1 MSDTPRLMIA
11 AQPTRGL
18 DIGSTAAVHEALIGL
33 RDRGGGVLLLSLDL
47 TEVFTIADRIVV
59 LRQGRIVGE
68 TTTADADID
77 RIGSWMSGV
86 EQEVRP

>member
-1 MSDTPRLMIA
+1 MIA

-18 DIGSTAAVHEALIGL
+18 DIGSTGAVHEALIGL
-33 RDRGGGVLLLSLDL
+33 RDHGAAVLLLSLDL

-59 LRQGRIVGE
+59 FRQGRIVGE
-68 TTTADADID
+68 TTAADADID

-86 EQEVRP
+86 DQEARQ

>member
-1 MSDTPRLMIA
+1 MSF
-11 AQPTRGL
+11 Q
-18 DIGSTAAVHEALIGL
+18 IGL

-47 TEVFTIADRIVV
+47 TEVFTVADRIVV

-68 TTTADADID
+68 TTTAEADID

-86 EQEVRP
+86 EQEARP